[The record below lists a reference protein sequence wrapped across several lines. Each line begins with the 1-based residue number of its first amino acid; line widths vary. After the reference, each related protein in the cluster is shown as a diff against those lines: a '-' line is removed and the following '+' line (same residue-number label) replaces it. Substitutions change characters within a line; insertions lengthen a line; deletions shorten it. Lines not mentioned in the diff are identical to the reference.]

1 MAKRFTD
8 ISIRNLKPGLQ
19 RREIPDPGARGLY
32 AIVEPS
38 GYQSFAVR
46 YRFGGK
52 PRKLS
57 LGHVSLSI
65 ARKQCAD
72 ALNEVAQGRDP
83 SLAKREAK
91 QARRD
96 SEATTFRSVAIRYFK
111 IKAGMKAEGDG
122 VTFTGKMRT
131 ARRRLA
137 DTERLVFPTLGNR
150 PIAEI
155 KRSQIVDL
163 LDTIE
168 TENGSVMADR
178 MLGTIR
184 SILNWHMSRSDDYRS
199 PIVRGMARTSNHG
212 RARTRILE
220 DSEIR
225 AIWAVQAEDSFLP
238 LVKFLLLTGARRSEA
253 ANMTWDELRGNVW
266 TLPAARNKTGV
277 DLERPLSEA
286 AMAIVNAQPRTNG
299 FVFPAARGKAIV
311 SFAGPKAV
319 LDVASRTSD
328 WTIHDLRR
336 TARSLLSRA
345 GVDSDHAERCLGH
358 VIRGVRGVYDRHEYR
373 AEKEFAYASLAALIE
388 RIVNP
393 PEGDN
398 VTEIAKFDK
407 RRA

>member
-1 MAKRFTD
+1 
-8 ISIRNLKPGLQ
+8 
-19 RREIPDPGARGLY
+19 
-32 AIVEPS
+32 
-38 GYQSFAVR
+38 
-46 YRFGGK
+46 
-52 PRKLS
+52 
-57 LGHVSLSI
+57 
-65 ARKQCAD
+65 
-72 ALNEVAQGRDP
+72 
-83 SLAKREAK
+83 
-91 QARRD
+91 
-96 SEATTFRSVAIRYFK
+96 
-111 IKAGMKAEGDG
+111 
-122 VTFTGKMRT
+122 
-131 ARRRLA
+131 
-137 DTERLVFPTLGNR
+137 
-150 PIAEI
+150 
-155 KRSQIVDL
+155 
-163 LDTIE
+163 
-168 TENGSVMADR
+168 
-178 MLGTIR
+178 
-184 SILNWHMSRSDDYRS
+184 
-199 PIVRGMARTSNHG
+199 
-212 RARTRILE
+212 
-220 DSEIR
+220 
-225 AIWAVQAEDSFLP
+225 
-238 LVKFLLLTGARRSEA
+238 
-253 ANMTWDELRGNVW
+253 MTWDELRGNVW